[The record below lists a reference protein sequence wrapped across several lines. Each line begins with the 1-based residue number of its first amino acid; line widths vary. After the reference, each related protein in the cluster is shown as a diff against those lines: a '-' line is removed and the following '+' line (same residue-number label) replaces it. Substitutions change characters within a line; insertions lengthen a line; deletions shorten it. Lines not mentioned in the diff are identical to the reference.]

1 MVPEEGPLD
10 VPSSALGMSRGEVV
24 GGGERSPVRW
34 EAPGGAAGK
43 TAAVSSQEPS
53 VQHHLYRCF
62 FFRHPVELGKPEP
75 LVFLPQHLWETSS
88 SSFLQL
94 QSTALSPSDAHQSPL
109 WLAVSLSVKS
119 EKHFQQFLGSAVL
132 LIAVGHM
139 TLMLLA
145 DTRPLGSQLI
155 LEDP

>member
-1 MVPEEGPLD
+1 MGGSWRCSREDSSRLLPGTECPAPPLQMFLLQ
-10 VPSSALGMSRGEVV
+10 P
-24 GGGERSPVRW
+24 
-34 EAPGGAAGK
+34 
-43 TAAVSSQEPS
+43 
-53 VQHHLYRCF
+53 
-62 FFRHPVELGKPEP
+62 PVELGKPET

-109 WLAVSLSVKS
+109 WLAVSLAVKS

-145 DTRPLGSQLI
+145 DTQPLGSQLI